1 MLRLSVLFV
10 PRLVCDIIHCEHHG
24 STLCSARPGQGK
36 LDKMEH
42 VLMNGQLSTFGGFQ
56 EIGSIGSIKFLAAS
70 RERRAA
76 QPSQQSP
83 CSNRR
88 SQSRLAQVAVGS
100 NFQHFC
106 HDQRFVM
113 IYHYYHPSN
122 AMQFTSCLDLR
133 GNIATMQ

>member
-1 MLRLSVLFV
+1 
-10 PRLVCDIIHCEHHG
+10 
-24 STLCSARPGQGK
+24 
-36 LDKMEH
+36 MEH

-76 QPSQQSP
+76 EPSQQSP

-113 IYHYYHPSN
+113 IDHYYYPSN

-133 GNIATMQ
+133 GNIATKQCNDGTIILFNFFAICNFKTCVWYYMRSYDMT